1 VLYKITAKGGDMR
14 RYFEKIVSG
23 RAPNAWVSG
32 VRISWDSTRAAGSG
46 SRIASLSLD
55 DGRPFDD
62 AATYSVVIN
71 DFMLTGGS
79 GLGFPTQP
87 ISSEPVNV
95 TDLDALIAYLKSLPQ
110 PVTVRPDARI
120 RLKG

>member
-1 VLYKITAKGGDMR
+1 MR
-14 RYFEKIVSG
+14 RYFEKVVSG
-23 RAPNAWVSG
+23 RNPNAWVSG
-32 VRISWDSTRAAGSG
+32 VRISWDSTRAAGA
-46 SRIASLSLD
+46 RIASLALD

-87 ISSEPVNV
+87 ISSEPINV
-95 TDLDALIAYLKSLPQ
+95 VDLDALIAYLKSLPQ
-110 PVTVRPDARI
+110 PVTVRADARI
-120 RLKG
+120 RILQK